1 MGEILSLDDYSPAA
15 RPAVTNRSGRNRHV
29 FFNRLELN
37 QILNVY
43 GFMVAK
49 GEWRDYAISHDQ
61 EACTFAVFRR
71 SADGALFRIV
81 KRPKLA
87 NRQGAYAV
95 VSFGGQVLKRGRTL
109 QKVLEVFDTRRLQAV
124 E

>member
-15 RPAVTNRSGRNRHV
+15 RPAMANRSGRNRHV

-37 QILNVY
+37 LILNLY
-43 GFMVAK
+43 GYMVAK

-81 KRPKLA
+81 KRPKLS
-87 NRQGAYAV
+87 NRQGAYSV
-95 VSFGGQVLKRGRTL
+95 VSYSCQVLKGGRNL
-109 QKVLEVFDTRRLQAV
+109 QTVLEIFENRRLHAV